1 MKGSAGPEKDE
12 GFEEPAAVGK
22 VTLHSL
28 DYWVIDSGATYSMT
42 PRADLLTELEPS
54 PVKHVTS
61 ALGQRAEVKGMGKA
75 MFKGADGKMVGLKNS
90 DYEKCAFAF
99 FSPVEMPEESATLKE
114 ALESSDAEEW
124 KKAMESE
131 LKSIE
136 ENGTWE
142 LVELPEGR
150 KAITSKWL
158 FKIKSDANGNIERY
172 KSRLVAKGYQQ
183 KEKVDSK
190 ELFAP
195 VVKPTTL
202 RTLLA
207 GAAIKEWV
215 VKQMHVTTAFLNGI
229 LEEEI
234 FMAQP
239 EGLLGVG
246 KVVNIT
252 VFAAKSLGG
261 AKPAQHTADG
271 DCVGEGAGCP
281 LSMRPGDDVKPVLDK
296 IKDTYARMAAAGSNV
311 SQMQQC
317 TKIISVLENSWDNLI
332 PTLNTQQDQWTPE
345 WLRQQILQEDFRRHH
360 TGGGAANKTAE
371 GYGAAGGSRGRGGGR
386 GALLPVIGVGNAK
399 VMGAN
404 GGLVGLGNVL
414 LVEGLSANLLS
425 VRRLQKSKA
434 KVTFGPT
441 SCRAKLGKFL
451 LWDLEEKSSCIKNL
465 WQLPIISWNGK
476 PPATAAAAAT
486 AKTTAGGEETAPTDG
501 ALDAVK
507 KVQQSQQ
514 PHGEVLAGVDATA
527 TLAKASSGNGDAGW
541 ETWHE
546 RLCHINIPMLQ
557 KLVKDG
563 SLKGLEVKGAGKEIG
578 SCPTC
583 LETKFT
589 KFPFSSGTGPAKA
602 PLALVHMDVVGPTRT
617 PSLSG
622 SRYFLTIVD
631 DHTRAVWV
639 YPLKTKGELAA
650 AVLKEWMPRAQ
661 RESGHKVKVIR
672 TDNGGEF
679 IGADFEL
686 VLKKKGIQHQLTVP
700 YNPQQNGVAERFNR
714 TLQEGARTLLG
725 RAGLPDPFWVTA
737 LWQVALVKNRVLAS
751 VGDKQW
757 VPYTK
762 WYGSAPAVNML
773 RAYGC
778 MVVFHV
784 PKEKRGKLEASGRWG
799 VHLGL
804 AKDHKGWLI
813 WDLTRQQLTVSRD
826 VKFLE
831 SLYYKEWKQQQ
842 QKLPT
847 TPLIIEAY
855 EVQRPSRQVQ
865 VTVSEEEISGVT
877 EDGGEPEVEE
887 QQQQDAP
894 QGAARLADRP
904 RRDVRPPNWL
914 TYPSFGKPNV
924 VRAGSVAQQCDE
936 EEIAHC
942 YWAAVPE
949 PKMLA
954 EALSGPDAEK
964 WKQSVKEEYD
974 SLLENETWELCE
986 LPPGKKAIS
995 SKLIFRHKYG
1005 PDGELTRYKSRLVAK
1020 GF

>member
-1 MKGSAGPEKDE
+1 MRSAFKRYKLLKLAMGEEK
-12 GFEEPAAVGK
+12 
-22 VTLHSL
+22 
-28 DYWVIDSGATYSMT
+28 
-42 PRADLLTELEPS
+42 
-54 PVKHVTS
+54 
-61 ALGQRAEVKGMGKA
+61 
-75 MFKGADGKMVGLKNS
+75 
-90 DYEKCAFAF
+90 
-99 FSPVEMPEESATLKE
+99 MPEEGDARDLWIEKSAVLYDLILQSVNNNMFQHIK
-114 ALESSDAEEW
+114 D
-124 KKAMESE
+124 
-131 LKSIE
+131 
-136 ENGTWE
+136 
-142 LVELPEGR
+142 LVELDDSGP
-150 KAITSKWL
+150 KAWKLLRDVIQPNTL
-158 FKIKSDANGNIERY
+158 PMVIVLE
-172 KSRLVAKGYQQ
+172 
-183 KEKVDSK
+183 K
-190 ELFAP
+190 EL
-195 VVKPTTL
+195 
-202 RTLLA
+202 
-207 GAAIKEWV
+207 AA
-215 VKQMHVTTAFLNGI
+215 
-229 LEEEI
+229 
-234 FMAQP
+234 
-239 EGLLGVG
+239 
-246 KVVNIT
+246 
-252 VFAAKSLGG
+252 
-261 AKPAQHTADG
+261 
-271 DCVGEGAGCP
+271 

-317 TKIISVLENSWDNLI
+317 TKIISVLDNLWNNLI

-345 WLRQQILQEDFRRHH
+345 WLRQQILQEDFRRRH

-386 GALLPVIGVGNAK
+386 GRGRGRGFGRGRGGGDYNEGHGSSGGRWRTRMEGAWWYCKKAGHPWFKCFSRPEGWAPPGMKPPSGERAQGGTVQGSGAQGDGAQGCTSHMTPWADLLDEVKPLEKIKFVAATSGALLPVIGVGNAK

-441 SCRAKLGKFL
+441 SCRANLGKLL
-451 LWDLEEKSSCIKNL
+451 LWDLEEKSSCIKDL
-465 WQLPIISWNGK
+465 WQMPIIPWNGK

-514 PHGEVLAGVDATA
+514 PHSEVLAGVDATA
-527 TLAKASSGNGDAGW
+527 ACAKASCGNGDADW

-546 RLCHINIPMLQ
+546 RLCDINIPMLQ

-563 SLKGLEVKGAGKEIG
+563 SLKGLEVKGAAKEIG

-589 KFPFSSGTGPAKA
+589 KFSFSSGTGPAKA
-602 PLALVHMDVVGPTRT
+602 PLALLHMDVVGPTRA

-631 DHTRAVWV
+631 DHT
-639 YPLKTKGELAA
+639 
-650 AVLKEWMPRAQ
+650 Q
-661 RESGHKVKVIR
+661 
-672 TDNGGEF
+672 F
-679 IGADFEL
+679 IGADFES

-714 TLQEGARTLLG
+714 TLQEGSRTLFG
-725 RAGLPDPFWVTA
+725 CAGLPDPFSVTA
-737 LWQVALVKNRVLAS
+737 LRQVALVKNRVLAT

-762 WYGSAPAVNML
+762 WYGSAPAFNML

-784 PKEKRGKLEASGRWG
+784 PKEKRGKFEASGRWG

-804 AKDHKGWLI
+804 DKDHKGWLI
-813 WDLTRQQLTVSRD
+813 WDLTSQQLTVSRD

-847 TPLIIEAY
+847 TPLIIEAD
-855 EVQRPSRQVQ
+855 EVQQPSRQVQ
-865 VTVSEEEISGVT
+865 VTVSEKEISGVT

-894 QGAARLADRP
+894 QGAARPADHP
-904 RRDVRPPNWL
+904 SRDVLPPNRL
-914 TYPSFGKPNV
+914 TYPSFGKPKV
-924 VRAGSVAQQCDE
+924 VRAGSVAEQCDE

-942 YWAAVPE
+942 YWAAVLE
-949 PKMLA
+949 PKTLA
-954 EALSGPDAEK
+954 EALSGPDAKK

-995 SKLIFRHKYG
+995 SKLILG
-1005 PDGELTRYKSRLVAK
+1005 TSTDLMGS
-1020 GF
+1020 